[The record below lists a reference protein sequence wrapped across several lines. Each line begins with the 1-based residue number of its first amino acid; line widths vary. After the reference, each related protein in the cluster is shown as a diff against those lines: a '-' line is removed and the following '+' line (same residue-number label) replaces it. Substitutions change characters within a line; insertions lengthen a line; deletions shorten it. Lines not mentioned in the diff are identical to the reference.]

1 MPDPLKV
8 SIVSTHSQFSF
19 LLRPALPTKCLL
31 SVTSLMFPLSA
42 AAVMERK
49 GDKNKSLL
57 EQQNA
62 IGGLQPISRDTDNN
76 AAMYNCW
83 WKNKRSQLEI
93 FCFRPPT
100 WRL

>member
-8 SIVSTHSQFSF
+8 SIVPSNSEFSL

-49 GDKNKSLL
+49 GDKNKPLL
-57 EQQNA
+57 EQRYRVC
-62 IGGLQPISRDTDNN
+62 SDDVTV
-76 AAMYNCW
+76 AM
-83 WKNKRSQLEI
+83 LE
-93 FCFRPPT
+93 
-100 WRL
+100 

>member
-8 SIVSTHSQFSF
+8 SIVSSHSQFSL

-42 AAVMERK
+42 AAVLERK
-49 GDKNKSLL
+49 EDKNKTLL

-62 IGGLQPISRDTDNN
+62 IDCVHMTSRRPCWRSKQRNGGHLGGVK
-76 AAMYNCW
+76 Y
-83 WKNKRSQLEI
+83 
-93 FCFRPPT
+93 CFGN
-100 WRL
+100 